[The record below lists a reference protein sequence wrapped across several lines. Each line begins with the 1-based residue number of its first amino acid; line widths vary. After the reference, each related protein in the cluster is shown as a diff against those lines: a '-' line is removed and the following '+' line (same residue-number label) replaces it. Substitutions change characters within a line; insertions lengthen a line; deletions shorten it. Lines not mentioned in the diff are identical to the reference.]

1 MTVVNNPLFIEE
13 IPGNGNDIRR
23 GSTIKR
29 TIIIKNIG
37 DIKADVDI
45 WIAATDNKS
54 DSLLRWCT
62 FSEKNP
68 LSINA
73 KESKQITFNFQ
84 IPQEAIPDIY
94 NYEILVEAASQYP
107 GKIFRRP
114 QQLRILPSNQDAEF
128 GNEPAYSIQPITAS
142 ANPLPLQAGEK
153 LELKI
158 KVENRSKRVD
168 RYYLNCSELVKQW
181 YTVSYPESSLN
192 LPGLVKET
200 DGLELNPGNAGEIT
214 LILHPPQYTPA
225 GNYFPTI
232 NLVSSNTEDL
242 VLLDVVY
249 LQILPDDRLSL
260 ELLPLERKVP
270 LEAGEF
276 EIEII
281 NHGNIRREISIFVNE
296 LEEIFSYQLEPSQV
310 QLAPGELQ
318 TVFLKAKPKKWWRRN
333 FWKKDLTFNFDIE
346 LENTPTQT
354 GEIPDLAIP
363 KQLPQGTLVWEPRP
377 AWLLWLI
384 FLFCLGLIASI
395 GIFFLLKY
403 LNSQKPS
410 PEVLKVETTLNEYQ
424 EYKEKDI
431 PVDLYIKHPEQVSKF
446 AIIRLQSNVE
456 IDRKNVLLESD
467 KFPKQLN
474 KPFKIENG
482 TCKLSNHQDSTGN
495 KQKSNN
501 SLTSGTGL
509 KLPFIQ
515 ENSTSPSKSPSNINI
530 LKCQL
535 KIPNNQKAGTY
546 TFKVEVFP
554 KQNLQQIAST
564 QITDSFIIKPTILPI
579 ITELSSTVSAYQ
591 EVNTELIKAL
601 IAASPIQNISELP
614 TVLKSPPILLNW
626 QISNFD
632 KIKELK
638 IIGFADDGSIGSP
651 QTSYLI
657 KNNSLPNELT
667 KFCALTKNNLI
678 CKSIPTNVVQPGN
691 YTFKLTAIPNIGE
704 GTPEITKETAKIK
717 ILPKTPTPPPPPIP
731 PTPVNIIS
739 FTVNGKSAA
748 TTPSFICELSEDK
761 VPNQISVGWQV
772 QEGEDIKVEL
782 LPFGNMTK
790 QQDSLLMA
798 VSQRPSTYLL
808 TLKVTNKAG
817 EQKTQGVMI
826 ETVEGPLTSLSKL
839 SSCVGNTAKKT
850 PAKVSSPTPTSS
862 PNASPTSKPTETIS
876 PTPKPTPKASP
887 TSSPTETISPTPK
900 PTPKA
905 SPTSS
910 PTETISPTPTPTP
923 TPSPAVTISPIP
935 TPTPTPSPA
944 VTISPIPTP
953 VEDKLPRIES
963 KIQDD
968 SVQLRR

>member
-1 MTVVNNPLFIEE
+1 MTVANNPIFIEE
-13 IPGNGNDIRR
+13 IPGNSNDIRR

-45 WIAATDNKS
+45 WIAATDNNS
-54 DSLLRWCT
+54 DPLLRWCT

-68 LSINA
+68 LTINA

-84 IPQEAIPDIY
+84 IPQQAIPNIY

-128 GNEPAYSIQPITAS
+128 GNEPVYSIQPVTAS

-168 RYYLNCSELVKQW
+168 RYYLNCAELVKEW

-276 EIEII
+276 ELEII
-281 NHGNIRREISIFVNE
+281 NHGNIRRELSIFVNE
-296 LEEIFSYQLEPSQV
+296 LEEIFSYQLEPPEV

-333 FWKKDLTFNFDIE
+333 LWKKDLTFNFDIE
-346 LENTPTQT
+346 LENTPSQT
-354 GEIPDLAIP
+354 GEIPDLALP

-384 FLFCLGLIASI
+384 CLLCLGAITSI

-410 PEVLKVETTLNEYQ
+410 PEVVKLATEAKEYQ

-431 PVDLYIKHPEQVSKF
+431 PVNLEIKHPEQVSKI
-446 AIIRLQSNVE
+446 ALVRIQGNVE
-456 IDRKNVLLESD
+456 VDRKNLLLELD
-467 KFPKQLN
+467 KTTKQ
-474 KPFKIENG
+474 FKIENSD
-482 TCKLSNHQDSTGN
+482 CKTNHQSSTTN
-495 KQKSNN
+495 RPKSNT
-501 SLTSGTGL
+501 SLISGMGL
-509 KLPFIQ
+509 KLPFT
-515 ENSTSPSKSPSNINI
+515 EPSTAPKSNINVLNCEI
-530 LKCQL
+530 

-554 KQNLQQIAST
+554 KNNLQQIAST
-564 QITDSFIIKPTILPI
+564 QITDSFIIKPSILPI
-579 ITELSSTVSAYQ
+579 ITELSSTYSTYQ
-591 EVNTELIKAL
+591 EVNTELPKAL
-601 IAASPIQNISELP
+601 GISASAPNISELP

-632 KIKELK
+632 KIKQIKL
-638 IIGFADDGSIGSP
+638 IGLADDGSIGSP
-651 QTSYLI
+651 ETSYLVS
-657 KNNSLPNELT
+657 KNSLPNELS
-667 KFCALTKNNLI
+667 KYCFLAKNNLI
-678 CKSIPTNVVQPGN
+678 CRNIATNVIQPGN
-691 YTFKLTAIPNIGE
+691 YTFRVTAIPNIGE
-704 GTPEITKETAKIK
+704 GNPEIIKETAKIK
-717 ILPKTPTPPPPPIP
+717 ILPKPPTPPPPPIP
-731 PTPVNIIS
+731 PTPVNILS

-761 VPNQISVGWQV
+761 VPNEISVGWQV

-782 LPFGNMTK
+782 LPFGNVNR
-790 QQDSLLMA
+790 QQDSLLVA

-839 SSCVGNTAKKT
+839 SSCVNKTAKKT
-850 PAKVSSPTPTSS
+850 PAKVSSPSPTISPTLKPTPKALPTSL
-862 PNASPTSKPTETIS
+862 PTETISPIPTPSPTIS
-876 PTPKPTPKASP
+876 PTPKPIPTPSP
-887 TSSPTETISPTPK
+887 TS
-900 PTPKA
+900 
-905 SPTSS
+905 
-910 PTETISPTPTPTP
+910 
-923 TPSPAVTISPIP
+923 SPAVTISPIP
-935 TPTPTPSPA
+935 TPSPTPSPA

-963 KIQDD
+963 KI
-968 SVQLRR
+968 